1 MASKKSTKRR
11 EEEKKRARSRAQE
24 QQRRQKQAK
33 PSMTPSDLVT
43 GFSADM
49 LAITGSERD
58 IIIASTLVLWFAAY
72 AIRQVMNVILRRRY

>member
-1 MASKKSTKRR
+1 MDKYVCT
-11 EEEKKRARSRAQE
+11 QLVHNVC
-24 QQRRQKQAK
+24 RQWQAYQ
-33 PSMTPSDLVT
+33 T
-43 GFSADM
+43 SADM